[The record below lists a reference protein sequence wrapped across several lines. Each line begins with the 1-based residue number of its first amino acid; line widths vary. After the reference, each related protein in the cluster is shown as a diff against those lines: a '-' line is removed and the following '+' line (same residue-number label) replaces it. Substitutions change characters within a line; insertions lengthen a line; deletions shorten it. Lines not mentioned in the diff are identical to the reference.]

1 LRDVEVALAQIIVAP
16 VKTWAQCF
24 VALAKTRQKAEVS
37 RYGQAGAQCLA
48 LLLFALC
55 SHAAPL
61 EIVTTTAEL
70 SSLALAVGGDAIH
83 ASHLIPAGQDGEIF
97 QPRPQDVAKLRAA
110 RAVVRVGVDYD
121 LWLDPLLRQSQ
132 NRSIQRGAPGY
143 VDASRDIALLDV
155 RAGGIGQSDGHAHG
169 RGNPHYW
176 LDPMNAEIITATILE
191 SLAAL
196 DPPNAKRYEANR
208 LAFLAELER
217 RMDGWKRAL
226 DHVPDHPAAL
236 IAHHDTW
243 PYFARRFR
251 LHFAG
256 IIEPRPGVPPAPAH
270 LASLARLS
278 DVKAVIREPHEPV
291 RDAQFIAVKTGAPV
305 VILASS
311 VGAVPEARDYLSLI
325 DYNVRTLSQA
335 IR

>member
-1 LRDVEVALAQIIVAP
+1 MRDAQVALAPISVIP
-16 VKTWAQCF
+16 
-24 VALAKTRQKAEVS
+24 ALATGIR
-37 RYGQAGAQCLA
+37 CLA

-70 SSLALAVGGDAIH
+70 HSLAVAVGGDAVR
-83 ASHLIPAGQDGEIF
+83 ASHLIPAGQDGETF
-97 QPRPQDVAKLRAA
+97 QPRPQDVARLREA

-121 LWLDPLLRQSQ
+121 LWLDPLLRRSQ

-143 VDASRDIALLDV
+143 IDASRDVALLDV
-155 RAGGIGQSDGHAHG
+155 RGGGIGASDGHAHG

-176 LDPMNAEIITATILE
+176 LDPMNAEMITATILE
-191 SLAAL
+191 ALAAL
-196 DPPNAKRYEANR
+196 DPPNAKRYETNR

-226 DHVPDHPAAL
+226 DRATDRAADRSPAL

-251 LHFAG
+251 LRIAG

-270 LASLARLS
+270 LAALS
-278 DVKAVIREPHEPV
+278 RIPDVKAVVRQPHEPV
-291 RDAQFIAVKTGAPV
+291 RDAQFIATKAGAPV

-311 VGAVPEARDYLSLI
+311 VGAVPEAREYLSLI
-325 DYNVRTLSQA
+325 EYNVRTLA
-335 IR
+335 EALR